1 MVGHLVSLKW
11 RYVIAS
17 LKRSVWALIGI
28 ILGLLYL
35 VGILIGLG
43 FLYSFLAFES
53 PEGAASL
60 ALLIGTL
67 LCLGWMLVPI
77 FVSGLDGTLDES
89 RFVLLPL

>member
-28 ILGLLYL
+28 ILGVLYL

-67 LCLGWMLVPI
+67 LSWWVYWHTWYRNHNYGADRCPW
-77 FVSGLDGTLDES
+77 
-89 RFVLLPL
+89 LPY

>member
-77 FVSGLDGTLDES
+77 LSAALTEPWMRAVSCFS
-89 RFVLLPL
+89 P